1 MTRIL
6 ILIAALGVL
15 ASCAQYQE
23 PQANC
28 FTFLRCRRTGSRR
41 HRLHFHPNER
51 AGGLTLQSSLAHIL
65 AWSLLPRS
73 RLGPRCADR

>member
-6 ILIAALGVL
+6 ILLTGIGVL

-28 FTFLRCRRTGSRR
+28 FAF
-41 HRLHFHPNER
+41 R
-51 AGGLTLQSSLAHIL
+51 AAVAPVATDCIFTPMNVPEGDIAV
-65 AWSLLPRS
+65 
-73 RLGPRCADR
+73 

>member
-6 ILIAALGVL
+6 VLFTSLGML

-28 FTFLRCRRTGSRR
+28 FTF
-41 HRLHFHPNER
+41 R
-51 AGGLTLQSSLAHIL
+51 AAVAPVEPDCIFTPVNGLEGDIEV
-65 AWSLLPRS
+65 
-73 RLGPRCADR
+73 